1 MAKHNIGRVE
11 LVCGSMFSGKTEE
24 LIRRV
29 RRAIIA
35 KQQVQVFK
43 PIIDD
48 RYHVDKVTSHT
59 GSGVEAEPVAS
70 SAQIL
75 ERLAPET
82 TVVAIDEA
90 QFFDAG
96 IASLC
101 QRLANGGKRVICAGL
116 DTDFRGEPFGSMPIL
131 MATAEYVDK
140 LHAICVMC
148 GEEACRT
155 QRLIDGKP
163 AAYDDP
169 VVMVGAAEVYEAR
182 CRQCHAVTPARNGAN
197 KGGGVENS

>member
-1 MAKHNIGRVE
+1 
-11 LVCGSMFSGKTEE
+11 MFSGKTEE

-35 KQQVQVFK
+35 RQQVQVFK

-48 RYHVDKVTSHT
+48 RYGINQVTSHT
-59 GSGVEAEPVAS
+59 GVGVEAEPIHSAS
-70 SAQIL
+70 EIL
-75 ERLAPET
+75 SQLAPET
-82 TVVAIDEA
+82 TVIAIDEV
-90 QFFDAG
+90 QFFDDD
-96 IASLC
+96 IVEVC
-101 QRLANGGKRVICAGL
+101 QRLANGGKRIICAGL
-116 DTDFRGEPFGSMPIL
+116 DTDFRGQPFGPL
-131 MATAEYVDK
+131 PRLLATAELVDK

-148 GEEACRT
+148 GDEASRT

-182 CRQCHAVTPARNGAN
+182 CRQCHAVLPARNGGEAQ
-197 KGGGVENS
+197 E